1 MGWTTPATLVTGDVI
16 QASWANTH
24 VRDNERYLKGL
35 DGAVAIE
42 DDVNITGDV
51 NTSAG
56 ANIGGTSGAVTG
68 ELKSLLG
75 RFTGFPTPTGGSGV
89 EIGVIS
95 NEGYVQAFDRTAAVH
110 RLIYLIGSTIVF
122 SIAGTEKG
130 RVNSTGFS
138 GDGSQLTA
146 LNATQLTS
154 GTVPD
159 ARISGKNI
167 SIFTNN
173 SGYLTPASSVA
184 ASQLTGQVL
193 ATSQSI
199 ANDGTYTV
207 CPANAGGFFFLRD
220 DQGNP
225 AILYLYDGPL
235 QNEFFDPFSVFTL
248 VAGTASSWNL
258 YTSGG
263 NIIIQNKRGSTRT
276 ISIARIAGG

>member
-35 DGAVAIE
+35 DGAVSIE
-42 DDVNITGDV
+42 DDVSVVDLTASGGV
-51 NTSAG
+51 NAG
-56 ANIGGTSGAVTG
+56 GESGALAG
-68 ELKSLLG
+68 EIKALVG
-75 RFTGFPTPTGGSGV
+75 RFAGFPGVSGGLAT
-89 EIGVIS
+89 EIGIAAS
-95 NEGYVQAFDRTAAVH
+95 EGVVQAINRTLATYFPMNVQ
-110 RLIYLIGSTIVF
+110 GSLVVF
-122 SIAGTEKG
+122 KVSGTEKG

-138 GDGSQLTA
+138 GDGSQLTG